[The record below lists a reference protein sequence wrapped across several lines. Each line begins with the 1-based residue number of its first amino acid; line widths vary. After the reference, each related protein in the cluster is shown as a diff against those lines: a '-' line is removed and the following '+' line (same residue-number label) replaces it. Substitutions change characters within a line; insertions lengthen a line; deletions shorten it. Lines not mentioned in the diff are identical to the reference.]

1 MMHYGE
7 EKCGHRDGNFRVD
20 QQEWIWRS
28 LQGSIRREQRKWVRG
43 ALTDAFVAFLD
54 ASWRGTDALKRHQEE
69 EVPAQAYADMR
80 SNLTRL
86 RLLASAPVVAA
97 GEELLRSQRA
107 AMTAEEGKVKA
118 ALEQCSVDRRK
129 VVEAGKQE
137 MGLG

>member
-1 MMHYGE
+1 MSTSALSAAAAGAAA
-7 EKCGHRDGNFRVD
+7 V
-20 QQEWIWRS
+20 IS
-28 LQGSIRREQRKWVRG
+28 LATLIVTTMVTGRREQRKWVRG

>member
-1 MMHYGE
+1 MSTSALSAAAAGAAA
-7 EKCGHRDGNFRVD
+7 V
-20 QQEWIWRS
+20 IS
-28 LQGSIRREQRKWVRG
+28 LATLIVTTVVTGRREQQKWVRG

-54 ASWRGTDALKRHQEE
+54 ASWRGTDALKKRQEE
-69 EVPAQAYADMR
+69 VSAQAYADMR

-97 GEELLRSQRA
+97 GEELLGSQRA
-107 AMTAEEGKVKA
+107 AMTAEEGKAKA
-118 ALEQCSVDRRK
+118 ALEQCSTDRRK